1 MGGQERE
8 LKRDKNRK
16 KQMGIE
22 RLRQKI
28 RVERTELN
36 EKERLT
42 EREKRKDV
50 RWRGKGLMGLG
61 DEIQRSL
68 SHLTSKRSNS

>member
-1 MGGQERE
+1 M
-8 LKRDKNRK
+8 
-16 KQMGIE
+16 
-22 RLRQKI
+22 
-28 RVERTELN
+28 N